1 VEKSRRIGAMGVF
14 LAPVSPVTSYMTMS
28 KSISEAKLSCKQKEI
43 THTPWHLSWELKRH
57 H

>member
-1 VEKSRRIGAMGVF
+1 MEKSRRIGAMGVF

-43 THTPWHLSWELKRH
+43 THTH
-57 H
+57 HGICHGN